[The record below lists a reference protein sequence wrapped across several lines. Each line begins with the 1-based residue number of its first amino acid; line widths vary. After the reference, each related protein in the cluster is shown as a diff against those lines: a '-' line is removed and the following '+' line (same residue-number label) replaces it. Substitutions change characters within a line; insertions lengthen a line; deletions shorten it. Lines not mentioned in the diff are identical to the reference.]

1 MIETCED
8 LAGSNSQFK
17 RDTHFS
23 MASVARI
30 ISIILLCAM
39 VVRNKRRAMKMEI
52 GARHVML
59 PAYFDYIGLLIVYCL
74 FFGILLAVDNTL
86 RNNPYLLCIQL
97 GLLRFFVDGLAFFL
111 MRYGAGVYS
120 VKIAAMQGLMWGI
133 VSGFIFFIIFTWVFR
148 HKQVWF
154 EVTDPN
160 ETAYFLYVCYSSI
173 ILIFYSAMI
182 FLPVQWVYRRPS
194 MQFLS
199 ICQVIENS
207 FWLIMASLV
216 YHNHNVG
223 YCVMVVGI
231 VLLEG
236 VLQPIAIFYVLVL
249 DSEVELTLYFIN
261 NSF

>member
-30 ISIILLCAM
+30 ISIILLCVM